1 MGILLFLRFGLRRCG
16 APRPPDVSHP
26 PSFAGKGAGVK
37 VGGHAAYTYNI
48 YIITHIYI
56 YMWLYIYIC
65 DYIYI
70 YIYIYVYGWINRYR
84 NIVDDNDISLV
95 YTVYIM
101 SINDVHDTWL
111 FIHIRSRPSIP
122 NWAHIC
128 LKIYA
133 HILNGI
139 WDWGTKKIST
149 PPGVVEDGAAQTWMK
164 NSPVVGFKG
173 VAQPPTSDA

>member
-1 MGILLFLRFGLRRCG
+1 MGPAKGKHGVRE
-16 APRPPDVSHP
+16 
-26 PSFAGKGAGVK
+26 SFAK
-37 VGGHAAYTYNI
+37 VTFLFAKNGRSRIKEFWST
-48 YIITHIYI
+48 T
-56 YMWLYIYIC
+56 
-65 DYIYI
+65 IYI
-70 YIYIYVYGWINRYR
+70 YIVTYIYMYGWINRYR

-128 LKIYA
+128 LKVYA